1 MSARKRFE
9 DLIVT
14 VLSCLGLFYSL
25 IVPPCLSLGKLFS
38 LYILKTLV
46 KHECFK
52 CSSRIASHLFLMR
65 LRGKSS
71 VSENDTILSNT
82 GFESYLDRKKK
93 KKSHKKEMIILHADL
108 DLNITKGILKKQIH
122 IYVCIFIY
130 KEREREREVVFTGS
144 TGTKL
149 NSLTASEST

>member
-1 MSARKRFE
+1 MTPFLAI
-9 DLIVT
+9 L
-14 VLSCLGLFYSL
+14 VLRA
-25 IVPPCLSLGKLFS
+25 
-38 LYILKTLV
+38 TWT
-46 KHECFK
+46 E
-52 CSSRIASHLFLMR
+52 
-65 LRGKSS
+65 
-71 VSENDTILSNT
+71 
-82 GFESYLDRKKK
+82 KKK

>member
-1 MSARKRFE
+1 MMSARIE
-9 DLIVT
+9 DLIIA

-93 KKSHKKEMIILHADL
+93 KSHKKEMIILHADL
-108 DLNITKGILKKQIH
+108 DLNIAKGILKKQIH
-122 IYVCIFIY
+122 IYVCVYIY
-130 KEREREREVVFTGS
+130 REREREREVVFTGS
-144 TGTKL
+144 TGTKQ